1 MLIDKLTIGLVF
13 GGNSSE
19 HEVSIKSAKTIFN
32 ALIHPYNKNRFL
44 VNPFYIDK
52 SGFWRD
58 CEYSKSILL
67 EEETTLLSN
76 NYTEVIT
83 DPNNNDDFQH
93 RIINIGT
100 KSQIVDHRIFL
111 KSINSMLN
119 PITFSKE
126 DDDMLSDHFN
136 LENFI
141 DNNNQQENDD
151 LILGINVCLN

>member
-1 MLIDKLTIGLVF
+1 MCSSIANFIKESTHDFLKL
-13 GGNSSE
+13 
-19 HEVSIKSAKTIFN
+19 H
-32 ALIHPYNKNRFL
+32 
-44 VNPFYIDK
+44 
-52 SGFWRD
+52 
-58 CEYSKSILL
+58 
-67 EEETTLLSN
+67 LLSN

-141 DNNNQQENDD
+141 DNNNQQGNDD

>member
-1 MLIDKLTIGLVF
+1 MYD
-13 GGNSSE
+13 
-19 HEVSIKSAKTIFN
+19 
-32 ALIHPYNKNRFL
+32 
-44 VNPFYIDK
+44 
-52 SGFWRD
+52 
-58 CEYSKSILL
+58 SILKNL
-67 EEETTLLSN
+67 DFELIITKQKNNRYKATAPSFPHCKGFGNTKKESISKLCSSIANFIKESTHDFLKLHLLSN

-119 PITFSKE
+119 PIHFSKE
-126 DDDMLSDHFN
+126 DEDMVSDHFS
-136 LENFI
+136 LENLI
-141 DNNNQQENDD
+141 NNNDPQGNDD